1 MHITIP
7 DQEELIGA
15 NGKKFVSY
23 NVHINGTYHCSAR
36 FSILSKLHD
45 RLKKQFGQGCLEK
58 FPEKSMFYV
67 KPEQAALR
75 RYQLQRWLQKIG
87 ANALLVKGEHFQ
99 NFLLNA
105 QKEVQKGPEEDVQL
119 EIFLA
124 HGRSVKVD
132 IMSTDQTDDVLET
145 AMSAIGLDPSYVYYF
160 GLYLVEDNTGKVI
173 VRKLQDFESPFVSL
187 ARAEKGQIVQMRKAY
202 WDPRVDQELHKDPIA
217 LNLLYIET
225 INEIK
230 KGSIEVED
238 DAAEDLANFRSQKD
252 RLAFLGLASTLK
264 GYGDQ
269 SFGSAYTN
277 YPKPNTMAKL
287 ALGNSVFKIQTND
300 GHEHTFQVQ
309 RMRCW
314 KTCTIESGAGIPD
327 IDGKKVTVEFEFEY
341 FLEKTAKMQ
350 WIKVLS
356 PQSIHISMCLQFLV
370 EEMLRLKKGAAIRKP
385 SDRVGAFKPRRQ
397 KAGGGIDMDFLTGDG
412 GGAATVDNSSILGG
426 PTIKISV
433 TLSELQKRVAAFE
446 AEDESALV
454 EIESLVQADMTA
466 SGAIGGEEDD
476 NGGDDRNAFASMAG
490 F

>member
-1 MHITIP
+1 M
-7 DQEELIGA
+7 Q
-15 NGKKFVSY
+15 
-23 NVHINGTYHCSAR
+23 
-36 FSILSKLHD
+36 
-45 RLKKQFGQGCLEK
+45 
-58 FPEKSMFYV
+58 
-67 KPEQAALR
+67 
-75 RYQLQRWLQKIG
+75 
-87 ANALLVKGEHFQ
+87 
-99 NFLLNA
+99 
-105 QKEVQKGPEEDVQL
+105 
-119 EIFLA
+119 
-124 HGRSVKVD
+124 
-132 IMSTDQTDDVLET
+132 
-145 AMSAIGLDPSYVYYF
+145 
-160 GLYLVEDNTGKVI
+160 
-173 VRKLQDFESPFVSL
+173 
-187 ARAEKGQIVQMRKAY
+187 
-202 WDPRVDQELHKDPIA
+202 
-217 LNLLYIET
+217 
-225 INEIK
+225 
-230 KGSIEVED
+230 
-238 DAAEDLANFRSQKD
+238 
-252 RLAFLGLASTLK
+252 
-264 GYGDQ
+264 
-269 SFGSAYTN
+269 
-277 YPKPNTMAKL
+277 AKL

-446 AEDESALV
+446 ADDESALV